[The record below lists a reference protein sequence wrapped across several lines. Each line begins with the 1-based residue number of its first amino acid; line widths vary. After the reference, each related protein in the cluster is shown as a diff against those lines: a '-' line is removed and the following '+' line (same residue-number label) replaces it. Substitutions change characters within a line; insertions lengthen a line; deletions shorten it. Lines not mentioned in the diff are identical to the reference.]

1 VPSYDHGNPIGDSR
15 NGMNITAA
23 RLWLDTHTDF
33 GTLQVGRAPMHWGLG
48 AILNSGDGVYDRF
61 QSTADTIR
69 LVSKF
74 GYFTFMPFYAK
85 D

>member
-1 VPSYDHGNPIGDSR
+1 
-15 NGMNITAA
+15 MNITAA